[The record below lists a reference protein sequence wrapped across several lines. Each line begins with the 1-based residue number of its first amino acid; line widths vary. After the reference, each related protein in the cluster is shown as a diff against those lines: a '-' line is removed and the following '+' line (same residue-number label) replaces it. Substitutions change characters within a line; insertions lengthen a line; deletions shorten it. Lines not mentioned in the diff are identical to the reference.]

1 VETTK
6 LFLLTYFAAAAGVI
20 PPGLINM
27 SVVKIS
33 LSENKKSGL
42 VMAIGASI
50 VVFFQALVAIL
61 MSKYIS
67 THPSVRIILLR
78 LGLVVLVIL
87 SVYFFV
93 KSRLKYK
100 QVKEKKF
107 KSKKS
112 FFKGV
117 GISIINIFPIP
128 FFVVIS
134 TLFDAD
140 AKADYD
146 VWSVIF
152 FSIAAAFGTFTTL
165 YLYIFSFI
173 RIGIDRKRFA
183 RRSNL
188 FMAILML
195 ILIAVTSIR
204 IYYE

>member
-1 VETTK
+1 
-6 LFLLTYFAAAAGVI
+6 
-20 PPGLINM
+20 
-27 SVVKIS
+27 
-33 LSENKKSGL
+33 
-42 VMAIGASI
+42 MAIGASI

-128 FFVVIS
+128 FFCGDQYVI
-134 TLFDAD
+134 
-140 AKADYD
+140 
-146 VWSVIF
+146 
-152 FSIAAAFGTFTTL
+152 
-165 YLYIFSFI
+165 
-173 RIGIDRKRFA
+173 
-183 RRSNL
+183 
-188 FMAILML
+188 
-195 ILIAVTSIR
+195 
-204 IYYE
+204 

>member
-1 VETTK
+1 METAK
-6 LFLLTYFAAAAGVI
+6 LFFFTFFAAAAGVI

-27 SVVKIS
+27 SVVKTS
-33 LSENKKSGL
+33 LSEGKRNGL
-42 VMAIGASI
+42 IMAVGASL

-61 MSKYIS
+61 MSRYIS
-67 THPSVRIILLR
+67 THPSVRVMLLR
-78 LGLVVLVIL
+78 LGLVIL
-87 SVYFFV
+87 ALLSIYFFV
-93 KSRLKYK
+93 KSRLKQK
-100 QVKEKKF
+100 PIKEKEF
-107 KSKKS
+107 KYNKS

-134 TLFDAD
+134 TLFNAD
-140 AKADYD
+140 AKTDYD
-146 VWSVIF
+146 KWSIF
-152 FSIAAAFGTFTTL
+152 FFSLAAALGTFVTL

-173 RIGIDRKRFA
+173 RIGIDRNRFA
-183 RRSNL
+183 KNSNL

>member
-1 VETTK
+1 METTK
-6 LFLLTYFAAAAGVI
+6 LFFFTFFAAAAGVI

-27 SVVKIS
+27 SVVKTS
-33 LSENKKSGL
+33 LSEGKRNGL
-42 VMAIGASI
+42 IMAIGASF

-61 MSKYIS
+61 MSRYIS
-67 THPSVRIILLR
+67 TNPSVRVILLR
-78 LGLVVLVIL
+78 LGLVILIIL
-87 SVYFFV
+87 SIYFFV
-93 KSRLKYK
+93 KSRLKQK
-100 QVKEKKF
+100 PIQHKKF

-117 GISIINIFPIP
+117 GMSIINIFPIP

-134 TLFDAD
+134 TLFNTD

-146 VWSVIF
+146 AWSIF
-152 FSIAAAFGTFTTL
+152 FFSLAAALGTFATL

-173 RIGIDRKRFA
+173 RIGIDRRLFA
-183 RRSNL
+183 KRSNL